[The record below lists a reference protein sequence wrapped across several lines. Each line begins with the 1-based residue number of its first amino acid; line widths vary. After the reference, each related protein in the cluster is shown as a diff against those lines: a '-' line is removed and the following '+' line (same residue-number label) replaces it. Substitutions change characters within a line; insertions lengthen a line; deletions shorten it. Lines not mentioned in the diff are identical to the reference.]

1 MEVVTLSILT
11 LRSLLV
17 VSGESH
23 ILSGV
28 LVHCTSKLMIHLM
41 LWQVRKS
48 NNISTRASQ
57 FLCEQIVNEARPM
70 GYHS

>member
-11 LRSLLV
+11 LRLLLV
-17 VSGESH
+17 ESGESH

-48 NNISTRASQ
+48 NNISTRAS